1 MIKVAIITVS
11 DKGSR
16 GERIDTSGP
25 GIEKALNNKIY
36 SVGNIII
43 IPDEKKLIIKELKNF
58 IKNNFDLIFT
68 TGGTGLGPRDVTPEA
83 TFEVIEKPLPGFSEA
98 MRIQNLKN
106 TPFSIISRGI
116 CGIAKKTLII
126 NLPGSPKAVK
136 ECLEVILPAI
146 PHAVYSI
153 KGEVAECANKSPVAK
168 SPGHK

>member
-1 MIKVAIITVS
+1 MISVAIITIS

-16 GERIDTSGP
+16 GERKDTSGP
-25 GIEKALNNKIY
+25 GIERTLDKKIY
-36 SVGNIII
+36 SVKNIAI
-43 IPDEKKLIIKELKNF
+43 IPDEKNLIVKELKKF
-58 IKNNFDLIFT
+58 INKRIALIFT

-116 CGIAKKTLII
+116 CGISKKTLII

-146 PHAVYSI
+146 PHAIHSL
-153 KGEVAECANKSPVAK
+153 KGEVTECAREY
-168 SPGHK
+168 

>member
-1 MIKVAIITVS
+1 MIKTAIITIS

-25 GIEKALNNKIY
+25 EIKKMLDDKIY
-36 SVGNIII
+36 SAGKIII
-43 IPDEKKLIIKELKNF
+43 IPDEKELIIKELKNF
-58 IKNNFDLIFT
+58 IKKDFDLIFT

-98 MRIQNLKN
+98 MRIQNMKN
-106 TPFSIISRGI
+106 TPLSIISRAI
-116 CGIAKKTLII
+116 CGISKKTLII

-153 KGEVAECANKSPVAK
+153 KGEVAECARK
-168 SPGHK
+168 